1 MSRRVLYH
9 WTQAEVISSRSARV
23 RIGPCRNRGVD
34 AEAFGLVQADRGL
47 GEGVVVGVAHA
58 ADRRCQAL

>member
-47 GEGVVVGVAHA
+47 GEGVVVG
-58 ADRRCQAL
+58 LSG